1 MSEEFAV
8 PLGTKQGGIS
18 SPGFFSLY
26 INDLI
31 EILRKSGFGCHII
44 RVFIGCIFFADDI
57 ALMAP
62 SRSALQKMINLC
74 SDYCDIYCLQFNAK
88 KSKVMLFGKALYEQV
103 VPFRISGVPLDFVT
117 EWGYL
122 GVTIVAGKVFSFT
135 ARPDISS
142 FYRATNAVLNVL
154 RGAQEHTLL
163 LLLYTNCVPILTY
176 ACSIKQYSASDMSD
190 CNVAMNNAFRRIFG
204 FTQWQSIRTLREIFG
219 FDSLY
224 IMFKN
229 ARDRF
234 ALSCRH
240 HDNPVITFIASLNL
254 TH

>member
-1 MSEEFAV
+1 MEKLEF
-8 PLGTKQGGIS
+8 KIS
-18 SPGFFSLY
+18 LV
-26 INDLI
+26 
-31 EILRKSGFGCHII
+31 RII
-44 RVFIGCIFFADDI
+44 
-57 ALMAP
+57 
-62 SRSALQKMINLC
+62 
-74 SDYCDIYCLQFNAK
+74 LQFNTK
-88 KSKVMLFGKALYEQV
+88 KSKVMVFGGSH
-103 VPFRISGVPLDFVT
+103 RDFVAPIT
-117 EWGYL
+117 VAGAPIEFVNEWKYL
-122 GVTIVAGKVFSFT
+122 GTTLVAGKCFSFT

-190 CNVAMNNAFRRIFG
+190 GNVAMNNAFRRIFG

-224 IMFKN
+224 IIFKN